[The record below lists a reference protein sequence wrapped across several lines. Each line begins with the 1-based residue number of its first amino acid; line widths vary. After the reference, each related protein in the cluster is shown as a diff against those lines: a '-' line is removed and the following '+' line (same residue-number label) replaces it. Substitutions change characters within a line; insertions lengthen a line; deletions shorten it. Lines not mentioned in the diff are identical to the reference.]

1 MSKLPVWNSVN
12 QSNII
17 FYFAR
22 QITGI
27 LPSAINHTMMVT
39 MMIQVIIHHKL
50 HIKVIVFFCS
60 QNCQNLIF
68 INNNNKQM
76 FTCVVLPEPVSPTST
91 RHWFLFN
98 VSTNL
103 SLYSQTGSVVRFLY
117 NSQYLGEN
125 GNPRT

>member
-17 FYFAR
+17 SYFAR

-50 HIKVIVFFCS
+50 HIKVIVFFVHKIAKF
-60 QNCQNLIF
+60 LIF
-68 INNNNKQM
+68 INNNKQM